1 MSSSM
6 KDNLNILLNHY
17 KEENN
22 DTFAK
27 TKHGLPDM
35 RNTKNRTVLS
45 SIIQNRILEK
55 NKSENP
61 HAPTEE
67 TQDYR
72 KDILDL
78 TDEELDKIRS
88 LQTETCGICYDSFTT
103 SYTRLNCGH
112 LFCPSCIIQHGR
124 NKNDC
129 PMCRTVVKNV
139 PIPSPQSN
147 EKFIQLMQQYSAFLQ
162 QQVMESQIYSYKSKT
177 LTFKEYLDVQFTVYQ
192 NNKDKFIEETTKGV
206 NHLLNVHMDHI
217 EQLINHIG

>member
-1 MSSSM
+1 M
-6 KDNLNILLNHY
+6 KDNLKILLNHY
-17 KEENN
+17 KKENN

-35 RNTKNRTVLS
+35 RNTQNRTVLS

-88 LQTETCGICYDSFTT
+88 LQTETCG
-103 SYTRLNCGH
+103 
-112 LFCPSCIIQHGR
+112 
-124 NKNDC
+124 
-129 PMCRTVVKNV
+129 
-139 PIPSPQSN
+139 
-147 EKFIQLMQQYSAFLQ
+147 
-162 QQVMESQIYSYKSKT
+162 
-177 LTFKEYLDVQFTVYQ
+177 
-192 NNKDKFIEETTKGV
+192 
-206 NHLLNVHMDHI
+206 
-217 EQLINHIG
+217 